1 MLERLQLDNLLK
13 EVEMESRQ
21 QLTGRREF
29 FTTGAA
35 ALALASIATAEAT
48 AAEVSPAL
56 RAHEE
61 ANAKLVNEVCA
72 AWETM
77 DVDKIAS
84 YWGDE
89 VSFRMIEGMQRIE
102 GKSAL
107 IDGTRQFLATRSKA
121 RFEVLRT
128 AAMGNTVINERIDHF
143 TRDDGEDAFHIT
155 GFFLV
160 KDGKIVEW
168 QDYTMPP
175 VT

>member
-1 MLERLQLDNLLK
+1 
-13 EVEMESRQ
+13 
-21 QLTGRREF
+21 
-29 FTTGAA
+29 
-35 ALALASIATAEAT
+35 
-48 AAEVSPAL
+48 
-56 RAHEE
+56 
-61 ANAKLVNEVCA
+61 
-72 AWETM
+72 
-77 DVDKIAS
+77 
-84 YWGDE
+84 
-89 VSFRMIEGMQRIE
+89 MIEGMQRIE